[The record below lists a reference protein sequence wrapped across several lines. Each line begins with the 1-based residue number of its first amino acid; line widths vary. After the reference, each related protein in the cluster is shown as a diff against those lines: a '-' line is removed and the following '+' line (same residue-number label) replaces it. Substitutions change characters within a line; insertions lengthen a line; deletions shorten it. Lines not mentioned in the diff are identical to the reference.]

1 MAHFNTTIYTWIDY
15 WFQDHEIRKDVY
27 KIIKE
32 IVISSGKYNR
42 EHEIIDRLLPYI
54 CEFESHD
61 FLFKFICNYYVS
73 IFGWNSGWTSKKYTI
88 NIWKILKNNFPNR
101 YEEFLI
107 KTIGKDPF
115 DKINNFKYFLPI
127 PRIIEFFVYFNN
139 LNTAEKMIDETIS
152 FANDLIGNLNLKIPK
167 WMKVHPPDL
176 YELLL
181 SRLKWP
187 SPIVRERSASAIAD
201 LLKNDKDIFTKL
213 IDWLS
218 RQQLESTTI
227 LGLIP
232 IAKYA
237 RRNKKQFRLNIN
249 EIFKAIKKPSIIT
262 TRLLQEIS
270 ENINNNSI
278 EIENLEKPPYNY
290 AVDKFFIKYA
300 KNFIPPV
307 FFDNAENFEKKYLIN
322 FVSHWSWEFENL
334 IINQNINKVSDTYYQ
349 GYMYEPKLLGFSSKI
364 SEVYKSSYLRTLA
377 YYFKEN
383 GIPRWLYYKKSY
395 ELCPIDLAL
404 WELEQKTPPKWWPK
418 YNSSTSKDDFDIKT
432 SSAIPSIDEFINKQC
447 LNNKSNML
455 LLAANGAIQPKE
467 GWVQNKMISDFTIL
481 GFAYRILG
489 PNIPKDKDIID
500 LLKWKPIW
508 MPIPNV
514 DKPLSFLD
522 DPHHQIS
529 IPEKNILN
537 IQDLEI
543 IPLVAL
549 IKTNTIN
556 FWQWHRY
563 YHLNGIFGLSNFLYS
578 KKVKFKKQKYS
589 LNYTCSDSHTNIA
602 KGKLFNMGIIERVID
617 HNPIPAGQYI
627 HISKEWLYSVLKE
640 NELKLGFISELR
652 FNIKK
657 YSYEESNIYKVYK
670 SYGIIPLII

>member
-1 MAHFNTTIYTWIDY
+1 LAHFNTTIYTWIDY

-270 ENINNNSI
+270 ENI
-278 EIENLEKPPYNY
+278 
-290 AVDKFFIKYA
+290 
-300 KNFIPPV
+300 
-307 FFDNAENFEKKYLIN
+307 
-322 FVSHWSWEFENL
+322 
-334 IINQNINKVSDTYYQ
+334 
-349 GYMYEPKLLGFSSKI
+349 M
-364 SEVYKSSYLRTLA
+364 
-377 YYFKEN
+377 
-383 GIPRWLYYKKSY
+383 
-395 ELCPIDLAL
+395 
-404 WELEQKTPPKWWPK
+404 
-418 YNSSTSKDDFDIKT
+418 
-432 SSAIPSIDEFINKQC
+432 
-447 LNNKSNML
+447 
-455 LLAANGAIQPKE
+455 
-467 GWVQNKMISDFTIL
+467 
-481 GFAYRILG
+481 
-489 PNIPKDKDIID
+489 
-500 LLKWKPIW
+500 
-508 MPIPNV
+508 
-514 DKPLSFLD
+514 
-522 DPHHQIS
+522 
-529 IPEKNILN
+529 
-537 IQDLEI
+537 
-543 IPLVAL
+543 
-549 IKTNTIN
+549 
-556 FWQWHRY
+556 
-563 YHLNGIFGLSNFLYS
+563 
-578 KKVKFKKQKYS
+578 
-589 LNYTCSDSHTNIA
+589 
-602 KGKLFNMGIIERVID
+602 
-617 HNPIPAGQYI
+617 
-627 HISKEWLYSVLKE
+627 
-640 NELKLGFISELR
+640 
-652 FNIKK
+652 
-657 YSYEESNIYKVYK
+657 
-670 SYGIIPLII
+670 